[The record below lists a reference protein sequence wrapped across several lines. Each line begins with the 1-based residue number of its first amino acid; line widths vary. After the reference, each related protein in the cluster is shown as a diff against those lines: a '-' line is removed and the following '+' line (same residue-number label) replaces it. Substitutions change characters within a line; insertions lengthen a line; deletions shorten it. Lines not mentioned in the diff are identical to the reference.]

1 MANSNQFSKL
11 ELLTF
16 LKERLE
22 VRSANQYSSKCEYY
36 YFNEGA
42 KHVFQSIIT
51 SIEDGRFNQQFPI
64 GMKQASS
71 KEALNHLFN
80 TNK

>member
-42 KHVFQSIIT
+42 KHVFQALIT

-80 TNK
+80 KNK